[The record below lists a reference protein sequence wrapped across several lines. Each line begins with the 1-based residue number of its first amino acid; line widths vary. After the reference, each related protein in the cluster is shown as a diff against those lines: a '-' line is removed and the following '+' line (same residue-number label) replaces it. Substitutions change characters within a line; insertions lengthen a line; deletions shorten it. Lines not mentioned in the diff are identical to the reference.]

1 MAPIRVTIFEDNK
14 HLRESLSVLVHNSP
28 GLVCTGAH
36 PDCRDLVFVLRQNP
50 PDVVLMDIEMPG
62 VNGIEGVK
70 QIRAKFPGVQV
81 LMQTVFHDDDNIFR
95 AICAGA
101 SGYLLKSTS
110 PAGYLEAIRDVYEG
124 GSPMTGSVARRVLQL
139 FQQNQQQATNAPDY
153 HLTNKEKEVLQFM
166 VQGKSFKMV
175 ADALGISYETVR
187 THIKNIYAKLHV
199 NSNTEAVSK
208 ALNERIV

>member
-1 MAPIRVTIFEDNK
+1 
-14 HLRESLSVLVHNSP
+14 
-28 GLVCTGAH
+28 
-36 PDCRDLVFVLRQNP
+36 
-50 PDVVLMDIEMPG
+50 MDIEMPG
-62 VNGIEGVK
+62 VNGIEGVR
-70 QIRAKFPGVQV
+70 QIRSQFPRVQV
-81 LMQTVFHDDDNIFR
+81 LMQTVFHDDDNIFQ
-95 AICAGA
+95 AVCAGA

-139 FQQNQQQATNAPDY
+139 FQQNQQLAVHTPDY

-187 THIKNIYAKLHV
+187 THTKNIYAKLHV